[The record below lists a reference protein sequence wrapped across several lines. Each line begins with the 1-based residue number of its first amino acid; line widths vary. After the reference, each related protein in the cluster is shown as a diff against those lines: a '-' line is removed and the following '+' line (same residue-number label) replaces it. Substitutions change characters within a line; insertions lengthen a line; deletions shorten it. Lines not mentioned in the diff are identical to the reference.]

1 MQSVPSADGEGAVGS
16 RGGGVVLLGGDGP
29 STRIVYHA
37 LRREFSPLH
46 VVLEAGVPRSQLLRR
61 RVKTLGPLTVAGQ
74 LLFMG
79 TVLPRLRRSGE
90 RRIEEIRRQYGLND
104 TPIEGPVHRVPSVNS
119 EEARAF
125 LREIDPVVVV
135 VNGTRI
141 IGRKT
146 LDAVSARFIN
156 MHAGITPLYR
166 GVHGGYWALAE
177 GRPELVGTT
186 IHFVDE
192 GIDTGTIIRQATF
205 SVSRED
211 SFATYP
217 YLHTAAGLPI
227 LVDAVRAALQGT
239 LRPQEGSLD
248 LPSRLRSHP
257 TLWEY
262 AYPRLTRGVR

>member
-1 MQSVPSADGEGAVGS
+1 MPSAPPAERAVES
-16 RGGGVVLLGGDGP
+16 SAGGVVLLGGDGP

-46 VVLEAGVPRSQLLRR
+46 VIVEAGVPRGQLLRR

-79 TVLPRLRRSGE
+79 AVLPRLRRSGA
-90 RRIEEIRRQYGLND
+90 RRIEEILRQHGMND
-104 TPIEGPVHRVPSVNS
+104 APIDGPVHRVPSVNS
-119 EEARAF
+119 DEARAL
-125 LREIDPVVVV
+125 LREMDPTIVV

-146 LDAVSARFIN
+146 LDAVPARFIN

-186 IHFVDE
+186 VHFVDE

-205 SVSRED
+205 TVGPED
-211 SFATYP
+211 NFITYP

-227 LVDAVRAALQGT
+227 LAGAVRAALQGT
-239 LRPQEGSLD
+239 LKPLEGAGE

-262 AYPRLTRGVR
+262 LRRRVAAGAR